1 MDATQ
6 SSLGSPPG
14 PKTRLAII
22 ERFWNKRV
30 LNDRLDTYGAYFRY
44 YELESKRL
52 YLGVSKRDPDHGA
65 LAATTHE
72 DITFVVTALSK
83 GRNSRRR
90 EIRQTLQSRF
100 PHSDDLAIDESI
112 NLALRLWLMLNVLDD
127 HQNVHLK
134 QTPAIQWNEQ
144 ATLKLDHDFTALNL
158 VRYSGIEIR
167 WTSSLQDH
175 LSLERKHHRRFLKI
189 YPFKQCLLDH
199 IASAEGHPP
208 NSVANQ
214 GPIIPATVLKET
226 LLSLDFLFPHWDPRT
241 DSFLCREGKSF
252 HYQSPFDDPRPLNL
266 DDFDHWRERLSEL
279 YQVYQS
285 PPVGWVQIWADR
297 RNPLQWYTFWLALVI
312 LMLTIVFGVIQ
323 SVAGIMQASLAYQSL
338 QLARSQ
344 VNSRVLPNL

>member
-1 MDATQ
+1 MKLPREVYVFWISFDFKAKPLRYPSHIILSIAYWAWNWETVTLPALWRCALVAECIQRSPPTGRVLSPEDLFLMRMDATQ

-144 ATLKLDHDFTALNL
+144 ATLVN
-158 VRYSGIEIR
+158 S
-167 WTSSLQDH
+167 
-175 LSLERKHHRRFLKI
+175 FLT
-189 YPFKQCLLDH
+189 
-199 IASAEGHPP
+199 
-208 NSVANQ
+208 NSPTQA
-214 GPIIPATVLKET
+214 P
-226 LLSLDFLFPHWDPRT
+226 PRT
-241 DSFLCREGKSF
+241 RSLITIS
-252 HYQSPFDDPRPLNL
+252 
-266 DDFDHWRERLSEL
+266 RLS
-279 YQVYQS
+279 
-285 PPVGWVQIWADR
+285 
-297 RNPLQWYTFWLALVI
+297 I
-312 LMLTIVFGVIQ
+312 LFAIV
-323 SVAGIMQASLAYQSL
+323 A
-338 QLARSQ
+338 
-344 VNSRVLPNL
+344 